1 MALVR
6 EDTEGLF
13 VIVGGWIARPPTPQ
27 TTHPRARGLPRAQ
40 TALAVGDRPRASH
53 SGGHT
58 ARVGG
63 ELWFIDSEAR
73 PRTPAHS
80 ASEPPGTPAPHTA
93 DARVQTPA
101 GLAPNRSPV
110 PTTAALDSIYVI
122 ANAIS
127 GEQFVIYAPGPHDE
141 RGMYTVA
148 HVSGGTG
155 EIRRPPRIHLVHPDD
170 IAAYATAAAERMRR
184 AGPGHAVSVWLDRTT
199 GPLREHLT
207 R

>member
-40 TALAVGDRPRASH
+40 TALAVGDKPRASH

-63 ELWFIDSEAR
+63 DLWFIDRQAR
-73 PRTPAHS
+73 NRTPAHS
-80 ASEPPGTPAPHTA
+80 ASEPPSTPAPHTTGSRA
-93 DARVQTPA
+93 QTTTR
-101 GLAPNRSPV
+101 LASNTSPV
-110 PTTAALDSIYVI
+110 ATTTALDSIYVI
-122 ANAIS
+122 ANAVS
-127 GEQFVIYAPGPHDE
+127 GEQFVIYAPGGHDE

-170 IAAYATAAAERMRR
+170 IAAYATGAADRMRR
-184 AGPGHAVSVWLDRTT
+184 DGPGHAVSVWLDRTT
-199 GPLREHLT
+199 GPLHEHLT